1 MKREDDEKL
10 WDLLGRAAEP
20 KISPFFARNVLRET
34 RQSTGWASLREWLSV
49 RRLIPAAS
57 VAVALIA
64 VVFLWMQTTV
74 APLADPE
81 SDLLA
86 NVNAQD
92 YEVVADLD
100 DLLASEDSNLLDDSV
115 LL

>member
-20 KISPFFARNVLRET
+20 KVSPFFARNVLREI
-34 RQSTGWASLREWLSV
+34 RKSGGWANLCEWLTV
-49 RRLIPAAS
+49 RRLVPAAS
-57 VAVALIA
+57 LVVALIA
-64 VVFLWMQTTV
+64 VVFLRMQTAV
-74 APLADPE
+74 GPLEDPTAE
-81 SDLLA
+81 SST

-92 YEVVADLD
+92 YEVMADLE
-100 DLLASEDSNLLDDSV
+100 DLFASEDNNSLDDSI